1 MGNRCDH
8 DKDALRLCD
17 VVRRGKGGAP
27 QVLGV
32 ISAYLSQA
40 AYSPARLRQWH
51 KLNPSGRGRRS
62 EAREAAI
69 AVLQFLTAHWLQ
81 LDTRRCAMPGSDYL
95 EAPDVRHI
103 ARRISESPAW
113 AGKKALSV
121 GRVWAAI
128 GSLVKAGYL
137 KRSKQ
142 IREQAGTGEWRAFPK
157 ITALTKYFFQE
168 LGGDSL
174 WQSVKKAG
182 AEKIRLMRASIALQS
197 DTGADVSLRL
207 AQYLNPGKI
216 FSPRQAHQHTKGAP
230 PDRPHLKF
238 DLKAAL
244 LN

>member
-32 ISAYLSQA
+32 ISAYLGQA
-40 AYSPARLRQWH
+40 AYSPGRLQKWH
-51 KLNPSGRGRRS
+51 QQNPSGRGRRS
-62 EAREAAI
+62 EAREATM
-69 AVLQFLTAHWLQ
+69 AVLQFLTANWLQ
-81 LDTRRCAMPGSDYL
+81 LDTRRCAMPGSAYI

-113 AGKKALSV
+113 AGKKPVSS

-142 IREQAGTGEWRAFPK
+142 VREQAPTGEWRAFPK
-157 ITALTKYFFQE
+157 ITALTKFFFQQ

-182 AEKIRLMRASIALQS
+182 AAKIRLMRASIALRS
-197 DTGADVSLRL
+197 DCASEVSLRL
-207 AQYLNPGKI
+207 AQYLNPGRI
-216 FSPRQAHQHTKGAP
+216 LSPRQAHQYNKGAP
-230 PDRPHLKF
+230 PERPHLKF

-244 LN
+244 MD